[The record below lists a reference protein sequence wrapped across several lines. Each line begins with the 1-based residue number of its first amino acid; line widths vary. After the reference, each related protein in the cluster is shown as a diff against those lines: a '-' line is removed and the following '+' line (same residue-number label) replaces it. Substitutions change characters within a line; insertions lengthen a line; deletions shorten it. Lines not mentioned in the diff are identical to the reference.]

1 MFRTACFLANRCGL
15 SRDDARVY
23 LKYYSETRSDPR
35 WSDKEIE
42 QKLDD
47 AYGPEHYN
55 PIGVFGNSQRT
66 KALQT
71 MRQAAR
77 KHLASN
83 LNASLTAIKRPSL
96 CPRSQVA
103 MMDRFPCHKSGC
115 PH

>member
-23 LKYYSETRSDPR
+23 FKYYSETRSDPP

-55 PIGVFGNSQRT
+55 PTGDFWKQPKNQGVTNNAPGRKETFSEQLEREFNGH
-66 KALQT
+66 
-71 MRQAAR
+71 QAPQP
-77 KHLASN
+77 L
-83 LNASLTAIKRPSL
+83 P
-96 CPRSQVA
+96 
-103 MMDRFPCHKSGC
+103 
-115 PH
+115 